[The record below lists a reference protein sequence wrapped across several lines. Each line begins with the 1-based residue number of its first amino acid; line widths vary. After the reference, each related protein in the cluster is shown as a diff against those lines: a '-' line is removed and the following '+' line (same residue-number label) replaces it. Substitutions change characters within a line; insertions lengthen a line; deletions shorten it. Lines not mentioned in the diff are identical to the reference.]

1 MYILA
6 SNMNAFYGRGYGSGY
21 YMFDWTYLLVLIG
34 PGTFPDCISKCERI
48 HLTITQRS
56 AAGAI

>member
-34 PGTFPDCISKCERI
+34 RGTFPDCIGKCEKYI
-48 HLTITQRS
+48 
-56 AAGAI
+56 